1 MPSCL
6 LFSLSVV
13 QRLTACSA
21 LALASLSA
29 QAQSGASVPYSPS
42 WPARHAVAL
51 LVDEAGLA
59 LTTSHWPLP
68 AAAVAQA
75 LEALPANLSPHLQSA
90 RDVVRQD
97 LASHQDAHASLQLRS
112 EHEGLGGFDQN
123 YTPGS
128 SLSVRSAA
136 GQAGDGRVA
145 WRLGARIEASP
156 NSLQS
161 TFSGTST
168 EGRTQLRLHNSSAVL
183 QAGPVHIK
191 AFSHSHWWGVGW
203 QSSLVNGHNNPAWT
217 GLGLQRAEVQRSVS
231 PWLSWMGPWSF
242 DAFVAQAQDP
252 LVAPNQA
259 KGYLFTG
266 MRLTLAPKPWLEIGL
281 SRGMQFGGAGRP
293 SDAKSYL
300 KALFGQ
306 EVNQNP
312 GDPADTSSQ
321 IAGYDVR
328 LRCPANWGCAAYG
341 QFMGEDEAGY
351 LPTSFMSL
359 IGLETTW
366 GQGRYRAFAEYANT
380 NGNSLKFSESLEPGY
395 VNGFYAQG
403 YTHGARWVGSAQ
415 GGGAKVWTLG
425 LMDAQTQRLLKLH
438 RGTVPAGFSVGAYQ
452 PSLGTTAPHGTLTG
466 VSVSQRFA
474 WQGLHITPELDWLS
488 LSAGQDQRANR
499 TRSWRVGLTVSKPLP

>member
-6 LFSLSVV
+6 LFSLSAA

-42 WPARHAVAL
+42 WPARHAIHL

-75 LEALPANLSPHLQSA
+75 LDALPATLPSHLQSA
-90 RDVVRQD
+90 RDAVRHD
-97 LASHQDAHASLQLRS
+97 VGSHTGASASLQLRNERDS
-112 EHEGLGGFDQN
+112 LGGFDQN

-128 SLSVRSAA
+128 SLSVQSAA
-136 GQAGDGRVA
+136 AQAGDGVVA
-145 WRLGARIEASP
+145 WRLGARVEASP

-161 TFSGTST
+161 NFSGWGT

-191 AFSHSHWWGVGW
+191 AFSHPHWWGVGW

-217 GLGLQRAEVQRSVS
+217 GLGLQRAAVRPSAS

-252 LVAPNQA
+252 VVAPNQA

-266 MRLTLAPKPWLEIGL
+266 MRLTLAPQPWLEIGL
-281 SRGMQFGGAGRP
+281 SRGIQFGGTGRP
-293 SDAKSYL
+293 NDGKSYL
-300 KALFGQ
+300 KALLGQ

-312 GDPADTSSQ
+312 GDPPDTSAQ
-321 IAGYDVR
+321 VAGYDIR
-328 LRCPANWGCAAYG
+328 LRCPASWGCAAYG

-359 IGLETTW
+359 LGVETTW

-380 NGNSLKFSESLEPGY
+380 NGNSLKFSSRLEPGM
-395 VNGFYAQG
+395 VNTYYPQG

-415 GGGAKVWTLG
+415 GGGSRVWTLG
-425 LMDAQTQRLLKLH
+425 LMDGQAQRLIKLH
-438 RGTVPAGFSVGAYQ
+438 HGTVPAGFSVGAYQ
-452 PSLGTTAPHGTLTG
+452 PSLGAAAPHGTLTG
-466 VSVSQRFA
+466 LSVSQRFA
-474 WQGLHITPELDWLS
+474 WHGLHITPELDWLS
-488 LSAGQDQRANR
+488 LSAGHDQRANR
-499 TRSWRVGLTVSKPLP
+499 TRSWRVGLTLSKPLP